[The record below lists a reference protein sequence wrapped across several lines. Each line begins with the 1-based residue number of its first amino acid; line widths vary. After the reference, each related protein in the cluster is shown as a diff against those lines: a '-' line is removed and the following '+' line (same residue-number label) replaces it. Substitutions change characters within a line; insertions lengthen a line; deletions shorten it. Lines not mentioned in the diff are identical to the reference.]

1 MVLALGCATVP
12 RAAPPRAAE
21 EEETQFLVDPLVG
34 FPDSVS
40 VDRPERLR
48 AVHQALRAGRRDEA
62 RAELGVL
69 SQSAPLSA
77 SVLQS
82 ELDLLEGRFDAAAER
97 LRPVVGEYPDYIAAQ
112 AVLGRAEERLGRIVE
127 AYAAYRAA
135 TTLDIVRQRVAELEP
150 RVLEVLDRRVGE
162 ALSQGRVEQ
171 AEATLGRLTEWAPD
185 RRATLERT
193 VDVARAQRQPQR
205 ELTAVRRLTELAPDD
220 RELLRRQ
227 AELEIDWGDPGTGLR
242 LYEELQAADPDD
254 PELAAD
260 IERARGA
267 FRLSLLPGPVQ
278 DLTRRP
284 TLTRG
289 EFAGLVYWLV
299 PSVRTTRGVGRIAT
313 DALESPY
320 RREIVRVVNLGLLGL
335 DSAQHLFQPERP
347 IRRHDALLCF
357 LRLAADQEGAG
368 ACLGGA
374 VVRGEV
380 PHDTVCSLAAGCGL
394 LADPADCQPNA
405 PISGPETMTLAR
417 QILGLGR

>member
-1 MVLALGCATVP
+1 MP
-12 RAAPPRAAE
+12 RAAPPRATAAE
-21 EEETQFLVDPLVG
+21 DAAFLIDPLFG
-34 FPDSVS
+34 FPDSVA

-48 AVHQALRAGRRDEA
+48 AVHQALLDGRRDEA
-62 RAELGVL
+62 QTELDVL

-82 ELDLLEGRFDAAAER
+82 ELDLLEGRYDAAAER
-97 LRPVVGEYPDYIAAQ
+97 LRPVAEEYPDYIAAQ
-112 AVLGRAEERLGRIVE
+112 AVLGRSEERLGRIVE

-135 TTLDIVRQRVAELEP
+135 PAVDIARQRAAELEP

-171 AEATLGRLTEWAPD
+171 AEAALGRLTEWAPD
-185 RRATLERT
+185 RRATVERT

-220 RELLRRQ
+220 RVLLRRR

-278 DLTRRP
+278 NLTRRP

-313 DALESPY
+313 DVLESPY

-335 DSAQHLFQPERP
+335 DSAQHLFRPERP
-347 IRRHDALLCF
+347 IQRHDALLCF
-357 LRLAADQEGAG
+357 LRLAVDQESAG

-380 PHDTVCSLAAGCGL
+380 PPDTVCSLAAGCGL
-394 LADPADCQPNA
+394 LADAADCQPNA